1 MKEVLVHVRQ
11 NKWVMSCGWFN
22 QKGIT
27 KTLISSFWAAFGP
40 LVPAR
45 PENKWNKAKTRE
57 LHMALR
63 TAALNKGVFGYPTY
77 INKGCY
83 YHHSMSLAP
92 IKSTAHF
99 LIPNNFELYQWR
111 IQEFMVL
118 EERRGGEHLRNFLK
132 KEGSIPIIYTFL

>member
-1 MKEVLVHVRQ
+1 MV
-11 NKWVMSCGWFN
+11 
-22 QKGIT
+22 
-27 KTLISSFWAAFGP
+27 
-40 LVPAR
+40 
-45 PENKWNKAKTRE
+45 
-57 LHMALR
+57 LR

-99 LIPNNFELYQWR
+99 LIPNNFELYQQQ

-118 EERRGGEHLRNFLK
+118 EERRGGEGSTYGFFLK
-132 KEGSIPIIYTFL
+132 KKKVRFLLYTRFYEK